1 MFLDPF
7 FFCDI
12 ATLKQISPLQTQ
24 VVKCVARNCDGCVKF
39 VLKLCYRQHILTDC
53 NKCKRL
59 SARAI
64 DYMRRVHCSDGTAG
78 DRGAGQCCVTVV
90 LQTTLCNTDCS
101 KCKRFRGDR
110 GAGQRPLM
118 VLLSQLQQF
127 TFAQFT
133 IENSQI
139 WNTDWKML
147 VDSLNWQ
154 FTAIQVLPMLFTTK
168 VSMQFKATISNIK
181 I

>member
-90 LQTTLCNTDCS
+90 LQTTVCNTGCS
-101 KCKRFRGDR
+101 KCKRLRGDR

-139 WNTDWKML
+139 
-147 VDSLNWQ
+147 
-154 FTAIQVLPMLFTTK
+154 
-168 VSMQFKATISNIK
+168 
-181 I
+181 

>member
-64 DYMRRVHCSDGTAG
+64 DYMRRVHCSGRQGRRATEVLDN
-78 DRGAGQCCVTVV
+78 VV
-90 LQTTLCNTDCS
+90 LQLCCRQQYVTQVVANV
-101 KCKRFRGDR
+101 RGSE
-110 GAGQRPLM
+110 ATE
-118 VLLSQLQQF
+118 VLD
-127 TFAQFT
+127 
-133 IENSQI
+133 N
-139 WNTDWKML
+139 
-147 VDSLNWQ
+147 
-154 FTAIQVLPMLFTTK
+154 VL
-168 VSMQFKATISNIK
+168 
-181 I
+181 